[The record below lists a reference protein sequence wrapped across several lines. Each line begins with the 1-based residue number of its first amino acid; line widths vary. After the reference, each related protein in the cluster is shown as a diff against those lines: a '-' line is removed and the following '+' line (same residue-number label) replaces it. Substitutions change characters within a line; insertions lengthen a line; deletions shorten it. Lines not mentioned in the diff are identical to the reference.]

1 MKRNKRKL
9 LAIYL
14 VGCIGFYSSCKS
26 KNDGEANYLNPN
38 LPVDVRVENLLSQ
51 MTLEEKIAQMC
62 QYVGP
67 EHIREAEM
75 VMSEKDLHDN
85 DAMGYYPGL
94 SVEDLEDMTRKGMV
108 GSFLHVKTPEEANHL
123 QKLARE
129 SRLKIPVL
137 IGIDAIHGNALNV
150 GATVYPTPIGMASTW
165 EPALVE
171 RSARET
177 ALEMR
182 AMGAQWAFTPNIDI
196 ARDAR
201 WGRVGETF
209 GEDPHLV
216 SEMGVAMIQ
225 GMQGDN
231 FTGEDKVIA
240 CAKHL
245 IAGSEP
251 VNGLNAAPMDVSE
264 RTLREVFLPP
274 YQAAIDAN
282 VFSMM
287 AAHNELN
294 GVPCHSNH
302 YIMTELMRN
311 EMGFD
316 GFFVSDWMDI
326 ERLVDLHFVAETEK
340 EACYL
345 SVDAGMDMHMH
356 GPRFHEPVKE
366 LVEEGRLSEERI
378 NQSVRKILEAK
389 FRLGLFE
396 NPFTDLEMAKKQIF
410 AKEHQQTALDMARK
424 SIVLL
429 KNEEILPINTT
440 KYRRILVT
448 GPNANNQTIM
458 GDWSAKQPDENVLT
472 IFEGLKQEAP
482 ANCKLSFYN
491 CGETLLSIEDSKIAK
506 AASLAKNHDLT
517 IVVVGENSMRYKWDD
532 KTCGENTDRSNIQ
545 LPGKQQELVEAL
557 YKSGKPVV
565 VVLVNGRPLGV
576 EWIANNVS
584 ALLEAWE
591 PGSFGGQAVAEILFG
606 KFNPS
611 AKLPISIPRNAGQIQ
626 TVYNHKPS
634 QYFHKYKADESSALF
649 PFGYG
654 LSYTNF
660 EYSNINLSKE
670 RVKKNETVQLSV
682 QLTNAGNRRGDEI
695 VQLYIRD
702 EYSSVTRP
710 VKELKAFKKIDLAPN
725 ESSVLEF
732 QISPKMLEF
741 YDIDMNKKVEAGKF
755 IVMIGGSSLDEDL
768 HKLTFE
774 VIE

>member
-1 MKRNKRKL
+1 MKRNRKKL

-14 VGCIGFYSSCKS
+14 IGCISFFSSCKS
-26 KNDGEANYLNPN
+26 KNHGEVNYLDPN
-38 LPVDVRVENLLSQ
+38 LPVDQRVENLLSQ

-94 SVEDLEDMTRKGMV
+94 SVEKLEEMTRNGMV

-123 QKLARE
+123 QQLARK
-129 SRLKIPVL
+129 SRLRIPVL

-216 SEMGVAMIQ
+216 SKFGVAMIR

-264 RTLREVFLPP
+264 RTLREIFLPP
-274 YQAAIDAN
+274 YQAAIDVN

-302 YIMTELMRN
+302 HIMTELMRN
-311 EMGFD
+311 EMGFN

-326 ERLVDLHFVAETEK
+326 ERLVDQHFVAETEK

-356 GPRFHEPVKE
+356 GPRFHQPVKE

-378 NQSVRKILEAK
+378 NQSVRKLLEAK

-396 NPFTDLEMAKKQIF
+396 NPYVDIAKGKEQIF
-410 AKEHQQTALDMARK
+410 ANEHQQTALDMARK
-424 SIVLL
+424 SIVML
-429 KNEEILPINTT
+429 KNEGVLPIDTK
-440 KYRRILVT
+440 KYRKILVT

-458 GDWSAKQPDENVLT
+458 GDWSAEQPEDNVAT
-472 IFEGLKQEAP
+472 IFEGIQQEAP
-482 ANCKLSFYN
+482 ARCKVNFYD
-491 CGETLLSIEDSKIAK
+491 CSETLLALEDAKIKK
-506 AASLAKNHDLT
+506 AASLARNHDLT

-545 LPGKQQELVEAL
+545 LPGKQQQLVEAL
-557 YKSGKPVV
+557 YMSGKPVI
-565 VVLVNGRPLGV
+565 VVLVNGRPLGI
-576 EWIANNVS
+576 EWIADHS
-584 ALLEAWE
+584 PALIEAWE
-591 PGSFGGQAVAEILFG
+591 PGSFGGQALAEILFG
-606 KFNPS
+606 KINPS
-611 AKLPISIPRNAGQIQ
+611 AKLPISVPRNVGQIQ

-634 QYFHKYKADESSALF
+634 QYFHKYKSDKTSALF
-649 PFGYG
+649 HFGYG
-654 LSYTNF
+654 LSYTEFKYDNLT
-660 EYSNINLSKE
+660 LSK
-670 RVKKNETVQLSV
+670 KQIHKNDSLLLTVQV
-682 QLTNAGNRRGDEI
+682 RNVGKRRGDEI

-702 EYSSVTRP
+702 EFSSVTRP
-710 VKELKAFKKIDLAPN
+710 VKELKAFKKVDLDAN
-725 ESSVLEF
+725 ESAVLQF
-732 QISPKMLEF
+732 VISPKMLEF
-741 YDIDMNKKVEAGKF
+741 YDIDMNRKVEAGSFK
-755 IVMIGGSSLDEDL
+755 VMVGGSSLDEDL
-768 HKLTFE
+768 LHVKFE

>member
-1 MKRNKRKL
+1 MKRNRRKL

-67 EHIREAEM
+67 DHIREAEM

-85 DAMGYYPGL
+85 DAMGYYPDL

-366 LVEEGRLSEERI
+366 LVDEGRLSEERI

-424 SIVLL
+424 SMVLL
-429 KNEEILPINTT
+429 KNEEILPRQ
-440 KYRRILVT
+440 YLFIL
-448 GPNANNQTIM
+448 
-458 GDWSAKQPDENVLT
+458 
-472 IFEGLKQEAP
+472 
-482 ANCKLSFYN
+482 
-491 CGETLLSIEDSKIAK
+491 
-506 AASLAKNHDLT
+506 
-517 IVVVGENSMRYKWDD
+517 
-532 KTCGENTDRSNIQ
+532 
-545 LPGKQQELVEAL
+545 
-557 YKSGKPVV
+557 
-565 VVLVNGRPLGV
+565 
-576 EWIANNVS
+576 
-584 ALLEAWE
+584 
-591 PGSFGGQAVAEILFG
+591 
-606 KFNPS
+606 
-611 AKLPISIPRNAGQIQ
+611 
-626 TVYNHKPS
+626 
-634 QYFHKYKADESSALF
+634 
-649 PFGYG
+649 
-654 LSYTNF
+654 
-660 EYSNINLSKE
+660 
-670 RVKKNETVQLSV
+670 
-682 QLTNAGNRRGDEI
+682 
-695 VQLYIRD
+695 
-702 EYSSVTRP
+702 
-710 VKELKAFKKIDLAPN
+710 
-725 ESSVLEF
+725 
-732 QISPKMLEF
+732 
-741 YDIDMNKKVEAGKF
+741 
-755 IVMIGGSSLDEDL
+755 
-768 HKLTFE
+768 
-774 VIE
+774 